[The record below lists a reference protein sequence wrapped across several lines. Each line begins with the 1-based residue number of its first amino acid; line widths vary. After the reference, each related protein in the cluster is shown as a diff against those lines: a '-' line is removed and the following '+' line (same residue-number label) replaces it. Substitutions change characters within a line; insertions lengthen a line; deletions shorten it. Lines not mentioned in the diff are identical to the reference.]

1 MGMVM
6 SILEADS
13 GLGDPFNPSLIRAWR
28 VCVISKDLEQSR
40 FEIKYYAL
48 NHTIA
53 SIPPQVQENLINLT
67 N

>member
-1 MGMVM
+1 M

-28 VCVISKDLEQSR
+28 VCVISKMKKIENHHDLR
-40 FEIKYYAL
+40 KKYYAL

-53 SIPPQVQENLINLT
+53 SIPPQVQANLINLT